1 LSESQKHWQ
10 SVYQSKKAS
19 KVSWYQVHPEIS
31 LTMIERSGI
40 NHDSAIIDVG
50 GGASTL
56 VDHLLE
62 KGFRNVS
69 VLDISSAAIKAA
81 KERLGSK
88 ADQVKWIEGDIT
100 KVELLPEAYDLWH
113 DRALFHFL
121 TKAEDRKNYLNTL
134 YDSLRSGGH
143 VIISTFSI
151 DGPTHC
157 SGLEVRRYDA
167 KLLSKEFGK
176 NFELVET
183 VNEEHPT
190 PFGTTQKFIYGRFI
204 RKISLVQKRTK

>member
-1 LSESQKHWQ
+1 
-10 SVYQSKKAS
+10 
-19 KVSWYQVHPEIS
+19 
-31 LTMIERSGI
+31 MIERSGI